1 MTFALRLED
10 LLAYTDW
17 DREQWHAWFRHQG
30 PAALDVGLGPNG
42 DGRINS
48 VGELVRHIFS
58 AEKRYVERALGKPL
72 TDTSTVSTS
81 DVDALFAFG
90 VVSRTA
96 LRELLGT
103 MPAERWDIPH
113 EMQIGT
119 RSLRVTPRKM
129 IVQAVTHELR
139 HWAQVAT
146 FIRLDGRQSGVH
158 DFLVSPVFDVPAAG
172 SGS

>member
-1 MTFALRLED
+1 MTFALSLED

-17 DREQWHAWFRHQG
+17 DREQWHAWFRHNG

-58 AEKRYVERALGKPL
+58 AEKRYVERALGQPL
-72 TDTSTVSTS
+72 TDTSTVSAS

-90 VVSRTA
+90 LVSRTA

-103 MPAERWDIPH
+103 LPAERWDIPQ

-119 RSLRVTPRKM
+119 HSLWVTPRKM

-146 FIRLDGRQSGVH
+146 FMRLDGRKSGVH
-158 DFLVSPVFDVPAAG
+158 DFLVSPVFDVPAPG
-172 SGS
+172 SRA